1 VYNALKFGTL
11 IAASVVL
18 VTATSPA
25 DAFGPSHQ
33 RDGFEVSRADH
44 QRLQRDYRS
53 LLRQSKQNLRQCSDT
68 NAETER
74 TYRQQ
79 LKQQSVLR
87 SSIQD
92 TSSRNAD
99 ALNAMAQQKNLPSDF
114 FERPTLDEHE
124 ALQGR
129 YQALISAY
137 RNLERDYNALQ
148 SSYQNGGQARITSDG
163 SKNQLAASQASPELA
178 E

>member
-1 VYNALKFGTL
+1 LYNPL
-11 IAASVVL
+11 IHKVVL
-18 VTATSPA
+18 VAVITFMVAAPSV
-25 DAFGPSHQ
+25 DAFDQSRQ
-33 RDGFEVSRADH
+33 RDGFAVSRADH

-53 LLRQSKQNLRQCSDT
+53 LVRQSKQNLRHCSET
-68 NAETER
+68 NAATER

-92 TSSRNAD
+92 TSTRNAET
-99 ALNAMAQQKNLPSDF
+99 LNAIALKNELPRDF
-114 FERPTLDEHE
+114 FDRPTLDKFE

-129 YQALISAY
+129 YQALIQAY
-137 RNLERDYNALQ
+137 RNLERDHNALQ
-148 SSYQNGGQARITSDG
+148 QSELNGRQSSIAKDEPKSQM
-163 SKNQLAASQASPELA
+163 AASAASSELT